1 MATLSFA
8 FEQNALFILDF
19 LQFIKAVGKQDV
31 DRTWR
36 NSIL

>member
-8 FEQNALFILDF
+8 FEQNALLILDV

-36 NSIL
+36 IL